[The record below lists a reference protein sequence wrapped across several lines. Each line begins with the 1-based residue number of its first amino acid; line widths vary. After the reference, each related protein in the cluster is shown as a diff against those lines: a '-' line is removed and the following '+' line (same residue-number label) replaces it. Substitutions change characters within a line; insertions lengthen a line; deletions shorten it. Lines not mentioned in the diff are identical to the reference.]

1 MELQP
6 FVHFLLLSKVVCI
19 FIKFFCSLV
28 SQPFYDKKKNNL
40 RKLRTE
46 RGLTQQQLADRI
58 GMSRVQVADMER
70 GHKSITSEMAWKL
83 ADYFMVS
90 IDYLLGRAEYKE
102 INYGEN

>member
-1 MELQP
+1 MG
-6 FVHFLLLSKVVCI
+6 
-19 FIKFFCSLV
+19 
-28 SQPFYDKKKNNL
+28 YDKKKNNL

-46 RGLTQQQLADRI
+46 RGLTQQQLADKI

-70 GHKSITSEMAWKL
+70 GHKSITSETAWEL

-102 INYGEN
+102 ISYGKN

>member
-1 MELQP
+1 MG
-6 FVHFLLLSKVVCI
+6 
-19 FIKFFCSLV
+19 
-28 SQPFYDKKKNNL
+28 YDKKKNNL